1 MITNHDD
8 FEVLCAVAA
17 SGHLTRGERAE
28 LAEHVRH
35 CVCCEKRL
43 IEMRQLAI
51 HLLLAQRFR
60 APGKHV
66 QKGMQE
72 RFAERA
78 IREGIPLSPRPQGIG
93 FGSLSMVSTLLAV
106 LLLVTATLKDGT
118 FRRPVLETEVANT
131 AANTADGVAIVNH
144 RENSAAGVANDPLP
158 VRERTSRVVNHRFH
172 PDHGVSS
179 VAIRA
184 AAAEPEALH
193 GRQFTF
199 IPYSRNTGMRAYPL
213 STTIRPPE
221 VVPALT
227 FSYLAPGL
235 TLDASSEVFTHGA
248 PRLLAISERDSI
260 DTFHFRSNLALQK
273 LPGSSDV
280 YQTTLKANFKDNAF
294 QLIHNFFPEPASQ
307 ERSQ

>member
-17 SGHLTRGERAE
+17 SGHLTSGERAE

-35 CVCCEKRL
+35 CVSCEKRL
-43 IEMRQLAI
+43 VEMRQLAI
-51 HLLLAQRFR
+51 PLLLAQRFK

-66 QKGMQE
+66 RRGMQE

-78 IREGIPLSPRPQGIG
+78 IREGIPLSPRSQGVG
-93 FGSLSMVSTLLAV
+93 FGPLSTVSALFVV

-118 FRRPVLETEVANT
+118 FRKSVIETEVANT
-131 AANTADGVAIVNH
+131 TDRAAIVGH
-144 RENSAAGVANDPLP
+144 RESSAAAVANDSLP
-158 VRERTSRVVNHRFH
+158 VRERTSRAVYHRFH

-179 VAIRA
+179 VAVRA
-184 AAAEPEALH
+184 AAAEPEALP

-199 IPYSRNTGMRAYPL
+199 TPYSRNTGMRAYPL

-248 PRLLAISERDSI
+248 PRLVAVSDRGAMDSLSLSI
-260 DTFHFRSNLALQK
+260 
-273 LPGSSDV
+273 
-280 YQTTLKANFKDNAF
+280 
-294 QLIHNFFPEPASQ
+294 
-307 ERSQ
+307 

>member
-35 CVCCEKRL
+35 CVSCEKRL

-51 HLLLAQRFR
+51 HLLLAQRFE

-78 IREGIPLSPRPQGIG
+78 IREGIPLSPRSPGVG
-93 FGSLSMVSTLLAV
+93 FGSLSMVSALLVV

-144 RENSAAGVANDPLP
+144 RESSASAGRGSERSVAG
-158 VRERTSRVVNHRFH
+158 ERTNQPGCQSSISSGSR
-172 PDHGVSS
+172 SS
-179 VAIRA
+179 IR
-184 AAAEPEALH
+184 
-193 GRQFTF
+193 GR
-199 IPYSRNTGMRAYPL
+199 SRGCRGAGGFA
-213 STTIRPPE
+213 RPPIH
-221 VVPALT
+221 VH
-227 FSYLAPGL
+227 
-235 TLDASSEVFTHGA
+235 TLFAKYRQACVS
-248 PRLLAISERDSI
+248 LI
-260 DTFHFRSNLALQK
+260 DNHQA
-273 LPGSSDV
+273 
-280 YQTTLKANFKDNAF
+280 A
-294 QLIHNFFPEPASQ
+294 
-307 ERSQ
+307 

>member
-28 LAEHVRH
+28 LAEHIRH
-35 CVCCEKRL
+35 CVSCEKRL
-43 IEMRQLAI
+43 IEMRQLAVQ
-51 HLLLAQRFR
+51 LLLAQRFK

-66 QKGMQE
+66 RKGMQE

-78 IREGIPLSPRPQGIG
+78 IREGIPLSHRSQGVG
-93 FGSLSMVSTLLAV
+93 FGPLSTVSALLVV
-106 LLLVTATLKDGT
+106 LLLVAATLKDGT

-131 AANTADGVAIVNH
+131 ADGAAIVNH
-144 RENSAAGVANDPLP
+144 RQSSAAGVANDPLP
-158 VRERTSRVVNHRFH
+158 ARERTSRVVNHRFH

-179 VAIRA
+179 VAVRA
-184 AAAEPEALH
+184 AAAEPEALP

-199 IPYSRNTGMRAYPL
+199 TPYSRNTGMRAYPL

-221 VVPALT
+221 VVPTLT

-248 PRLLAISERDSI
+248 PRLLAASEQGAM

-273 LPGSSDV
+273 FPGSSDV
-280 YQTTLKANFKDNAF
+280 YHTTLKANSKDNAF
-294 QLIHNFFPEPASQ
+294 QLIHNFVPEPTSQ
-307 ERSQ
+307 ESSQ

>member
-17 SGHLTRGERAE
+17 NGHLTRGERAE
-28 LAEHVRH
+28 LVEHVRH
-35 CVCCEKRL
+35 CASCEKRL

-51 HLLLAQRFR
+51 HLLLAQRFK

-66 QKGMQE
+66 RREMQE

-78 IREGIPLSPRPQGIG
+78 IREGIPLSPRSQGVG
-93 FGSLSMVSTLLAV
+93 FGSLSMVSALLVV
-106 LLLVTATLKDGT
+106 LLLVTAAVKDGT
-118 FRRPVLETEVANT
+118 SRKSVLETEIV
-131 AANTADGVAIVNH
+131 NTADGAAIVNH
-144 RENSAAGVANDPLP
+144 RESSAAGVANDPLP
-158 VRERTSRVVNHRFH
+158 VRERTARVVNHRFY
-172 PDHGVSS
+172 PDHRVSS
-179 VAIRA
+179 VAVRA
-184 AAAEPEALH
+184 AATEPEVLP

-199 IPYSRNTGMRAYPL
+199 TPHSRNTGMRAYPL
-213 STTIRPPE
+213 STTIRPSE

-235 TLDASSEVFTHGA
+235 TLDASSEVFTRGA
-248 PRLLAISERDSI
+248 PRLMAISEPGAM

-273 LPGSSDV
+273 FPAGSDV
-280 YQTTLKANFKDNAF
+280 YQSTLKANFKDNAF
-294 QLIHNFFPEPASQ
+294 QLIHNFVPEPASQ

>member
-17 SGHLTRGERAE
+17 SGHLTKAERAE

-35 CVCCEKRL
+35 CVCCEKQL

-51 HLLLAQRFR
+51 HLLLAQGFK

-66 QKGMQE
+66 RKGMQE

-78 IREGIPLSPRPQGIG
+78 IREGIPLSPRSKGVG
-93 FGSLSMVSTLLAV
+93 FGALSMVSALLVV
-106 LLLVTATLKDGT
+106 LLLVAATLKDGP
-118 FRRPVLETEVANT
+118 FRESVFETEVANT
-131 AANTADGVAIVNH
+131 SDVSGPVGH
-144 RENSAAGVANDPLP
+144 LESSPAGIANDRLP
-158 VRERTSRVVNHRFH
+158 ARERMSRAVNHRFR
-172 PDHGVSS
+172 PDHGVSP
-179 VAIRA
+179 VVVRA
-184 AAAEPEALH
+184 AATEPEALP

-199 IPYSRNTGMRAYPL
+199 TPYSRNTGMRAYPL

-221 VVPALT
+221 VVPTLT

-248 PRLLAISERDSI
+248 PRLVAVSERGAMDA
-260 DTFHFRSNLALQK
+260 FHFRSNLALQRS
-273 LPGSSDV
+273 PGSSDV
-280 YQTTLKANFKDNAF
+280 YRTTLKANVKDNAF
-294 QLIHNFFPEPASQ
+294 QLIHNFVPEPTNQ

>member
-35 CVCCEKRL
+35 CVSCEKRL

-51 HLLLAQRFR
+51 PLLLAQRFK

-66 QKGMQE
+66 RKGMQE
-72 RFAERA
+72 RFADRA
-78 IREGIPLSPRPQGIG
+78 IREGIPLSPRSEGVG
-93 FGSLSMVSTLLAV
+93 FGPLSTVSALLVV
-106 LLLVTATLKDGT
+106 LLLVAATLKDGT
-118 FRRPVLETEVANT
+118 FRRSVLDTEVANT
-131 AANTADGVAIVNH
+131 TDGAAIVNH
-144 RENSAAGVANDPLP
+144 RESSAAGVVNDPLP
-158 VRERTSRVVNHRFH
+158 VRERTSRAVNHRFH
-172 PDHGVSS
+172 PDHGVSP
-179 VAIRA
+179 V
-184 AAAEPEALH
+184 AAAEPEGLP

-199 IPYSRNTGMRAYPL
+199 TPYSRNTGMHAYPL

-221 VVPALT
+221 VVPTLT

-248 PRLLAISERDSI
+248 PRLVAVPAYPCPIP
-260 DTFHFRSNLALQK
+260 DT
-273 LPGSSDV
+273 LPGLPPPS
-280 YQTTLKANFKDNAF
+280 N
-294 QLIHNFFPEPASQ
+294 PASAPPA
-307 ERSQ
+307 RSILRNSLPS